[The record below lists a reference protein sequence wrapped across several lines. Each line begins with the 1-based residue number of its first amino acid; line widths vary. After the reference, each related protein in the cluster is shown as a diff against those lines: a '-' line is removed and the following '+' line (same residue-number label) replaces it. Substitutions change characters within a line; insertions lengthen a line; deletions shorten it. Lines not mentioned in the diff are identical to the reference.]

1 MTRSMNGSTTRSTN
15 ESAAFSATEY
25 DVIIAGGGPAGATAA
40 TLVAQ
45 QGYRTLLLER
55 STQPEFKIGESLMPA
70 CYWIFERLGVLDRM
84 KASHF
89 TKKYS
94 VQFFNSDGNASTPF
108 YFRDHDSHENSQT
121 WQVLRS
127 EFDQMLLD
135 NAADQGV
142 EVHRGVSL
150 KDVLFD
156 GDQAVGVRVA
166 PSGGEPVNLG
176 ARVFVDATGQ
186 RAFLAGKLG
195 LLEVESCLK
204 NAAFF
209 THFKG
214 GHRDQ
219 GVDEGATI
227 ILHTDERK
235 SWFWWIPLPNDT
247 VSVGVVGDISHL
259 ILGRSR
265 DPQTIFEEELV
276 HCPAVAARLQGAEQA
291 MPMKAIRDFSYS
303 PSRSAGN
310 GWVLAGD
317 AGGFIDPVY
326 STGVFLALKSG
337 EMVAD
342 TIGVA
347 LESGDLSA
355 DSLGSFIEEYHHGVA
370 AMRQLV
376 YAFYDPKFSFG
387 HFLKRHPDCKGELV
401 DLLVGNVY
409 RKPLDRIRA
418 ALTEEASRDPSKMTP
433 ASV

>member
-1 MTRSMNGSTTRSTN
+1 MT
-15 ESAAFSATEY
+15 FSSNNY
-25 DVIIAGGGPAGATAA
+25 DVIVAGGGPAGAAAA

-45 QGYRTLLLER
+45 RGHRTLLIER
-55 STQPEFKIGESLMPA
+55 SKEPEFKIGESLMPA
-70 CYWIFERLGVLDRM
+70 TYWIFERLGFLEQM

-89 TKKYS
+89 PKKYS
-94 VQFFNSDGNASTPF
+94 VQFFSADGKASTPF
-108 YFRDHDSHENSQT
+108 YFRDHDPHENSQT
-121 WQVLRS
+121 WQVVRS

-135 NAADQGV
+135 NAAGQGV
-142 EVHRGVSL
+142 EVKRGAHL
-150 KDVLFD
+150 QDVLFE
-156 GDQAVGVRVA
+156 GDRATGIRVTA
-166 PSGGEPVNLG
+166 DRETHELG
-176 ARVFVDATGQ
+176 SRVLVDATGQ

-195 LLEVESCLK
+195 LLEVDSCLK

-227 ILHTDERK
+227 IFHTEGRK
-235 SWFWWIPLPNDT
+235 SWFWSIPLPDDT
-247 VSVGVVGDISHL
+247 ISIGAVGDISHM

-265 DPQTIFEEELV
+265 DPQAVFEEELAL
-276 HCPAVAARLQGAEQA
+276 CPALAARLEGAEQA
-291 MPMKAIRDFSYS
+291 MPMKAMRDFSYR
-303 PSRSAGN
+303 PSRGAGN

-337 EMVAD
+337 EMAAD
-342 TIGVA
+342 AIEA
-347 LESGDLSA
+347 AFSSGDLSGA
-355 DSLGSFIEEYHHGVA
+355 SLGSFVPEYRRGVE

-376 YAFYDPKFSFG
+376 YAFYDPGFSFAD
-387 HFLKRHPDCKGELV
+387 FLGRHPDCKPELV

-418 ALTEEASRDPSKMTP
+418 ALTEEASRDRGEMAT
-433 ASV
+433 ATA